1 MDSLELAEVLISL
14 IRRREQ
20 ETFIIIDALDEAP
33 ERQDTLS
40 MLEIIVGKKLDNLH
54 LMVFSRLELEIRQCF
69 EPLVTNSISIRGEG
83 LDGDISLYIQR
94 RIQEDPIMR
103 RWEDPLKREVDAS
116 LVRGANGRHV
126 P

>member
-20 ETFIIIDALDEAP
+20 ETFIIIDALDEAS

-40 MLEIIVGKKLDNLH
+40 MLQIIIGKKLDNLH
-54 LMVFSRLELEIRQCF
+54 LMVFSRLKLEIRQCL
-69 EPLVTNSISIRGEG
+69 EPFVTNSISIWGEG

-103 RWEDPLKREVDAS
+103 RWEEPLKREVDIS
-116 LVRGANGRHV
+116 LVRGANGTYV

>member
-14 IRRREQ
+14 SKRREQ

-40 MLEIIVGKKLDNLH
+40 MLEIIIGKKLDNLH
-54 LMVFSRLELEIRQCF
+54 LMIFSRLELKIRQCF
-69 EPLVTNSISIRGEG
+69 EPLITNSISIRGEG

-103 RWEDPLKREVDAS
+103 RWEEPLKRKVDTS
-116 LVRGANGRHV
+116 LVRGANGRYV